1 MWHPHASQVG
11 HVDPSKPSG
20 APRYTDAM
28 RITLSLIVAG
38 LLGAMLGCGQKG
50 PLVLP
55 DAQHPHKKIG
65 IGKPPQHA
73 PAPAQPAAPG
83 AHPPAPG
90 AQTPATQSPATTMP
104 STTGSAAPPSGV
116 AASSTQP

>member
-1 MWHPHASQVG
+1 
-11 HVDPSKPSG
+11 
-20 APRYTDAM
+20 M
-28 RITLSLIVAG
+28 RITLPLIVAG

-65 IGKPPQHA
+65 IGKPAQH
-73 PAPAQPAAPG
+73 APAQPAAPG
-83 AHPPAPG
+83 APPPAPG
-90 AQTPATQSPATTMP
+90 AQTPATQSPATTAP
-104 STTGSAAPPSGV
+104 STMGSAAPASGL